1 MSSEAQDSSNPS
13 GPAHDR
19 LTAYLAWAT
28 NAVLMLE
35 HRISA
40 ADIDRLVLTR
50 GYKRLLSVA
59 GSLTGLDV
67 GTQRLLNGLLSL
79 EIQQRITALDQAAKD
94 LDTQIQLWSGFAEF
108 TIPDISVYSEHDDKL
123 EDLDFPAA
131 ICAPRRQPVRV
142 IVPMIILDE
151 LDGLKNRTP
160 SPHGKWRAAYTLGVM
175 DKAFTNTALPGLFL
189 APVAANP
196 VSGGVFLDVV
206 FDPPGHVRLPIA
218 DDEIIDRA
226 LAVQALAGRNVP
238 LLTFDT
244 SQSSPTRHAGL
255 LFIQAD

>member
-1 MSSEAQDSSNPS
+1 
-13 GPAHDR
+13 
-19 LTAYLAWAT
+19 
-28 NAVLMLE
+28 MLE

-50 GYKRLLSVA
+50 GYERLLSVA

-206 FDPPGHVRLPIA
+206 FDPRSRPAAHRRRRDHRPGARRPQRPPTDLRHEPVITRPP
-218 DDEIIDRA
+218 RRTP
-226 LAVQALAGRNVP
+226 VH
-238 LLTFDT
+238 
-244 SQSSPTRHAGL
+244 SS
-255 LFIQAD
+255 